1 MTDLDVTGQRA
12 NSPGLT
18 PAAERAAKKAQ
29 NKAKNDAFWAAAG
42 RGALWCLSKVPV
54 VLVVAVVLSILISAT
69 IFDWYM
75 SSRGWLDI
83 LPGISVFA
91 WFGAAAAVGFWYI
104 GAFMFGEQIDQQMRR
119 PKDSKDSKDPKTK
132 RDWTLASV
140 WGVVAVVSYLV
151 CVGGVV
157 VATITNTAE
166 AKFAAETSRKE
177 YAGLV
182 ARRDELAENLE
193 INNVDYWEAR
203 LDADKRTA
211 RGRLNIAKATL
222 GMADLDVDGG
232 CAQKLNFNQQR
243 ACAYWNGGTDPH
255 TGSDVV
261 GILTE
266 LQQDEAGLERARTDT
281 DDLNDVRERVRT
293 FTVKTGDETAR
304 ALGDYLASETAGNQ
318 ALMAIITFFS
328 AGFLLCG
335 GLFGYGA
342 WRLLVRK
349 AV

>member
-1 MTDLDVTGQRA
+1 MTELDAIGERA
-12 NSPGLT
+12 NNPGLT
-18 PAAERAAKKAQ
+18 REAQKAANRARREAQRAAFSKA
-29 NKAKNDAFWAAAG
+29 FFSGAA
-42 RGALWCLSKVPV
+42 WCLRKVPL
-54 VLVVAVVLSILISAT
+54 VLVVAVVVSILASAT

-91 WFGAAAAVGFWYI
+91 WFGAAAAVGFWYL
-104 GAFMFGEQIDQQMRR
+104 GAFRFGEELDQERR
-119 PKDSKDSKDPKTK
+119 KPKDK
-132 RDWTLASV
+132 RDWTLATV
-140 WGVVAVVSYLV
+140 WGVVAVVAYVV
-151 CVGGVV
+151 CVGGVI

-166 AKFAAETSRKE
+166 AKYAAEQSRKE

-182 ARRDELAENLE
+182 AKRDQLAENLDVYD
-193 INNVDYWEAR
+193 VDYWEAR
-203 LDADKRTA
+203 LEADERTA

-261 GILTE
+261 GILSE
-266 LQQDEAGLERARTDT
+266 IAQDKAGLEKAKEDAAALAIVTDQ
-281 DDLNDVRERVRT
+281 VRT
-293 FTVKTGDETAR
+293 FEVKTGDETAR
-304 ALGDYLASETAGNQ
+304 ALGEYLASESAGNQ
-318 ALMAIITFFS
+318 ALMVIITFFS